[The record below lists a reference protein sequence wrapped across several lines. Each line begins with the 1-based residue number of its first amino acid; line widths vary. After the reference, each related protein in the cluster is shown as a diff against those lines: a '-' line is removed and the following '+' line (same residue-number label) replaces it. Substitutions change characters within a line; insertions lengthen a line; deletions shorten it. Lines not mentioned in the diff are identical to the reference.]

1 MIAKLN
7 EWGPLPLRLLLGFCF
22 IFHGLPKISSLA
34 GHQGF
39 AQGLGSLGIPA
50 PGVLAWVVGLMEVVG
65 GLTLILG
72 AFVVVTSALLTIVM
86 LVAMFKVHFAA
97 GFSFLNIKSMGPD
110 GPVFGLPGYE
120 VNLLYIAV
128 LVSLIMSGAGALS
141 IDQLRGR
148 RSRRY
153 HEYLRK

>member
-1 MIAKLN
+1 MTGKLN
-7 EWGPLPLRLLLGFCF
+7 EWGPLPLRVILGFCF
-22 IFHGLPKISSLA
+22 IYHGLPKISSLA

-39 AQGLGSLGIPA
+39 ANGLGAMGIPA
-50 PGVLAWVVGLMEVVG
+50 PGLMAWVVGLIEVG
-65 GLTLILG
+65 GGVALILG
-72 AFVVVTSALLTIVM
+72 AFVVISSVLLAIVM
-86 LVAMFKVHFAA
+86 LVATYKVHFAA

-120 VNLLYIAV
+120 VNLLYIAA
-128 LVSLIMSGAGALS
+128 LVSLILSGAGALS

-153 HEYLRK
+153 HEYRRK